1 MDSKSTLL
9 ADYILCLS
17 QSLKQTHHANDRP
30 LYQSYLG
37 DAGVLLAMLLRE
49 SDQKKIYAQIELHEH
64 LRGQTWLVG
73 PEHTAVADAREAFK
87 RAL

>member
-30 LYQSYLG
+30 LYQSYLS
-37 DAGVLLAMLLRE
+37 DAGVLLALLLRE
-49 SDQKKIYAQIELHEH
+49 SDQQEIHSQIELHE
-64 LRGQTWLVG
+64 RRWGQTWLVG
-73 PEHTAVADAREAFK
+73 PEHTAVADSWEAFK